1 MADADEMRSQCDEPL
16 PPEALESLRLFN
28 AGEYYKQHDLF
39 EALWRDE
46 PDMIRNLYQ
55 GILQIGVGYYQI
67 TLGNALGA
75 AKMLLR
81 GERWLATL
89 PDECRGVNIARLR
102 SDAAA
107 ALAELR
113 RLGADRISEFDR
125 GLLKPVEYESE

>member
-1 MADADEMRSQCDEPL
+1 MADADEMLNQCDEPL

-55 GILQIGVGYYQI
+55 GVLQIGVGYYQI

-89 PDECRGVNIARLR
+89 PDQCRGVNIAKLR

-113 RLGADRISEFDR
+113 RLGADKISEFDR
-125 GLLKPVEYESE
+125 GLLKPVEFDSP